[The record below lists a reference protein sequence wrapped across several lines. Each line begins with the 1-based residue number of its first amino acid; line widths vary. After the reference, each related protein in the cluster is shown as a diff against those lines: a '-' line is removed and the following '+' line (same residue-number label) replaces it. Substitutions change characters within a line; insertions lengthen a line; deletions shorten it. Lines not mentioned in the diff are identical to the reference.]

1 MVLLIGWLVD
11 FVLPFHNSNKQT
23 NNGATKNAQLCCPCT
38 HDVND
43 GSNACRRHI
52 APLFG
57 CTCCCSLATTHP
69 AVVAVV
75 AVLAVFVILVVCFF
89 HLVA

>member
-11 FVLPFHNSNKQT
+11 FVLPFHSSKQT
-23 NNGATKNAQLCCPCT
+23 NNGATKEAQLCCPCT

-43 GSNACRRHI
+43 GSNACCCHI

-57 CTCCCSLATTHP
+57 CTCYHSLATTHP

-75 AVLAVFVILVVCFF
+75 AVLAVIVILVV
-89 HLVA
+89 